1 MMKKKK
7 VLFIDRDGTI
17 LKEPV
22 GYQIDA
28 FEKMEFLDGVISA
41 LKTIVSWNEFEL
53 VLVTNQDGLGTE
65 SYPYEAFRGPHE
77 LMRSVLQSEGIV
89 FSEECIDA
97 SFPEENS
104 PNRKPRTG
112 MLQHYF
118 SDEYDLEASFV
129 IGDRMTDV
137 ELAANLGCKAFF
149 ISSNPE
155 LGANETERS
164 PDDLARSIRRTVASW
179 DEISTDLRLGTRI
192 VEVNR
197 KTAETDCTIL
207 LDLDGTG
214 KAEINTGIAFFDHM
228 LEQIARHGQMDLK
241 VQMKGDLQV
250 DEHHTIEDT
259 AIVLG
264 QAIDQAIGSKLGME
278 RYGFALPMDDC
289 FATAAIDFGGRAEL
303 VWKVELKREF
313 VGKMPTEM
321 VQHFFKSL
329 CFSARCNCYITATG
343 ENEHHKVE
351 SIFKAFAKAL
361 LMAKRRNGNWNV
373 LPTTKNEL

>member
-65 SYPYEAFRGPHE
+65 RYPYEAFKGPHE
-77 LMRSVLQSEGIV
+77 LMRSVLRSEGIV
-89 FSEECIDA
+89 FAEECIDG

-149 ISSNPE
+149 IVSNPE
-155 LGANETERS
+155 LGVNETERS
-164 PDDLARSIRRTVASW
+164 PDDLAGSIRRTVTGW
-179 DEISTDLRLGTRI
+179 DEILTDLRLGTR
-192 VEVNR
+192 VVVVNR

-329 CFSARCNCYITATG
+329 CFSARCNCYIEATG